1 MAFYNY
7 VQMLFIHVK
16 TSAMKE
22 NVGYVLA
29 HQRFTADVP

>member
-1 MAFYNY
+1 
-7 VQMLFIHVK
+7 MLFMYVK

-22 NVGYVLA
+22 NVGNVLA